1 MQQDTR
7 MDVIITAAPRGICIG
22 EVMITGTILTDPI
35 LARYTTTE
43 VNTTNGTGITTSITG
58 LVIDLSS
65 YRY

>member
-1 MQQDTR
+1 MQQDIR
-7 MDVIITAAPRGICIG
+7 MGVIITAAPRGIRIG

-43 VNTTNGTGITTSITG
+43 VNTTNGTGITTSITD